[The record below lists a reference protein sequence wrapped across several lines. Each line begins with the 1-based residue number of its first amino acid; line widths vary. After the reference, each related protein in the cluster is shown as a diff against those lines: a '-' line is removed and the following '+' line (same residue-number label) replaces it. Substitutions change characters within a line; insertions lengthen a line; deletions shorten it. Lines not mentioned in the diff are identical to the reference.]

1 MKEEGLDEVTNASE
15 VFLEDRTKGL
25 PGTAIMASIEGTRPI
40 LVEIQSLLTPTSFG
54 NPKRMASGW
63 IIIVYL

>member
-40 LVEIQSLLTPTSFG
+40 LVEIHSRCHSF
-54 NPKRMASGW
+54 W
-63 IIIVYL
+63 ITK

>member
-25 PGTAIMASIEGTRPI
+25 PGTAIMASIEGN
-40 LVEIQSLLTPTSFG
+40 TS
-54 NPKRMASGW
+54 NLS
-63 IIIVYL
+63 